1 MDVPV
6 LSSLLDN
13 LNADQRLAVET
24 FDRPVLVLA
33 GSGTGKT
40 HLLVAKFL
48 AAVQRGIA
56 PERIMAVTFTR
67 KAAQELRARVAK
79 YLPLIDPAQLWIGT
93 FHSLSSRILRAS
105 PNMSPIGTDFTTL
118 EQADLDMVI
127 AQILRRMNH
136 EAVNGEKALKRKVK
150 EIGQLI
156 EQIKNEGASIPTIL
170 EQNRHDLETAGILR
184 EYEKY
189 LRDRSNADFGDLI
202 VGVIEMIAKS
212 PTAAQAWKNRWDLLI
227 VDEYQDVNTA
237 QGRWT
242 EALMRPGMASIFAG
256 DDDQVIYQ
264 WRGANPDY
272 ILNFGMR
279 FNNAEIITLQ
289 TNYRSPQPIV
299 DAARRLIG
307 NNLARYNKT
316 VEAHDAGG
324 ADTAITV
331 HAHGFTDQHNELIT
345 ALQMEAIAF
354 NWNEMMVLTR
364 TNSEAGMLANELKKA
379 GIPVNLVRQSAS
391 ESRTMELLM
400 AWLRVLKNPNDVP
413 AFARC
418 IGFRED
424 DPVLR
429 NLWMR
434 SMMLSKTIIASTRE
448 QVESGKITEEGVV
461 KFMMHYDAAIAAIA
475 GLPPIDALQAVFD
488 HCGFIDRLDNVVE
501 DERIQFL
508 MLFQELCAIAQCL
521 RTFEEIADHIQTEQP
536 SYSKPDGV
544 MVSTMHG
551 VKGLE
556 APIVCA
562 TGWSARKFPRSL
574 NDHDIEE
581 QRRLAFVT
589 VTRSSH
595 RVHLFYDRAEGPSPF
610 IIELGV

>member
-48 AAVQRGIA
+48 AAVARGI
-56 PERIMAVTFTR
+56 PPDRIMAVTFTR
-67 KAAQELRARVAK
+67 KAAQELRNRVAK
-79 YLPLIDPAQLWIGT
+79 HIPMIDPAQLWIGT

-105 PNMSPIGTDFTTL
+105 PNASPIGTDFTTL
-118 EQADLDMVI
+118 EQTDLDMVI

-156 EQIKNEGASIPTIL
+156 EQLKNEGFSIPTIL
-170 EQNRHDLETAGILR
+170 EQNRHDMETAAILR

-202 VGVIEMIAKS
+202 VGVIDMMTKNPA
-212 PTAAQAWKNRWDLLI
+212 AAQAWKGRWDLLLC
-227 VDEYQDVNTA
+227 DEYQDINTG
-237 QGRWT
+237 QGKWLD
-242 EALMRPGMASIFAG
+242 ALLTPQMALLCAG

-272 ILNFGMR
+272 ILNFGLR
-279 FNNAEIITLQ
+279 HNRAEIVTLQ

-307 NNLARYNKT
+307 NNVARYNKT

-324 ADTAITV
+324 ADTSITV
-331 HAHGFTDQHNELIT
+331 HAHGFTDRHSELVT
-345 ALQMEAIAF
+345 TLQMEAIAF

-364 TNSEAGMLANELKKA
+364 SNSEAGEIANELKKA

-400 AWLRVLKNPNDVP
+400 AWLRVLKNPHDVP

-448 QVESGKITEEGVV
+448 QVEGGKITEEGVV
-461 KFMMHYDAAIAAIA
+461 RFMMQYDAAIAAIA
-475 GLPPIDALQAVFD
+475 GLTPIDALQAVFD
-488 HCGFIDRLDNVVE
+488 HCGFIERLDNVVE

-508 MLFQELCAIAQCL
+508 MLFQELCAIAQAL

-562 TGWSARKFPRSL
+562 TGWSAKKFPRSI

-595 RVHLFYDRAEGPSPF
+595 RVHLFYDRADGPSPF